1 MSLSVLAPSFAIIS
15 GVSDGVGIQAHLVE
29 VDWLAKLDVIL

>member
-15 GVSDGVGIQAHLVE
+15 GVSDGVGILAHLVE